1 MCLWYGCVFGD
12 DVSGM
17 HGWFHI
23 RPRSVWPERPGI
35 QHIPAEI
42 MSLGL
47 KLDQS

>member
-23 RPRSVWPERPGI
+23 KVYSFLPV
-35 QHIPAEI
+35 
-42 MSLGL
+42 
-47 KLDQS
+47 